1 MSGNLN
7 INWSDVIKKEARGV
21 NDYDLGEVQEISED
35 YVISERGVVDKTRF
49 MIPKTFVSNFDGHN
63 LHFNVSEQDASKYKQ

>member
-7 INWSDVIKKEARGV
+7 INWSDVIKKEARGI

-35 YVISERGVVDKTRF
+35 YVITERGMVDKTKF
-49 MIPKTFVSNFDGHN
+49 VIPKTLTSHFDGHN

>member
-7 INWSDVIKKEARGV
+7 INWSDVIKKEARGI

-35 YVISERGVVDKTRF
+35 YIIAERGVVDKTKY
-49 MIPKTFVSNFDGHN
+49 MIPKILVSNFDGHN
-63 LHFNVSEQDASKYKQ
+63 LHCNVSEQDAPKYKQ